1 MPEWHHRC
9 HRASP
14 AAPGRRSVRESVF
27 IADGRRGIG
36 LAPVRPGHRSS
47 AQPRDWRARPS
58 SPTDRRMGMK
68 RQASKEAPV
77 VIQLGSPVRALQ
89 AEVASRDG
97 RRALS
102 AEFLGTLLFLVFSA
116 GTMAVTGG
124 LLAERMSSARL
135 LTVALAHGL
144 AYLIFVAATLP
155 ISGGHLNPAVTL
167 AALMSKQIGAA
178 RAFLYMVSQCAGAVT
193 GALLLMV
200 MIPPSMHGTL
210 GADVLASR
218 VSLAGGVVTEIVLT
232 SVLVAAVL
240 NAGRA
245 ASPVKLTVIGLV
257 VVLGELLGGPLTG
270 ASMNPARS

>member
-1 MPEWHHRC
+1 
-9 HRASP
+9 
-14 AAPGRRSVRESVF
+14 
-27 IADGRRGIG
+27 
-36 LAPVRPGHRSS
+36 
-47 AQPRDWRARPS
+47 
-58 SPTDRRMGMK
+58 MK

-270 ASMNPARS
+270 ASMNPARSFGPAVASGVYTAQFIYWLAPMIGGVVAAVLYDQLFLRRGVEPFDHGAVEPDVTPRGRR

>member
-1 MPEWHHRC
+1 
-9 HRASP
+9 
-14 AAPGRRSVRESVF
+14 
-27 IADGRRGIG
+27 
-36 LAPVRPGHRSS
+36 
-47 AQPRDWRARPS
+47 
-58 SPTDRRMGMK
+58 MK
-68 RQASKEAPV
+68 RQASKDAPV

-89 AEVASRDG
+89 AEMASKDG

-116 GTMAVTGG
+116 GTMTVTGG

-178 RAFLYMVSQCAGAVT
+178 RAFLYMVAQCAGAVT

-270 ASMNPARS
+270 ASMNPARSFGPALVMGAWSSHWIYWVGPFVGAAVAIFIYDVCFSVLSHGSRSAGEAHHKPATARSF